1 MNIGAVDLF
10 CGVGGLTCGLKKSG
24 ITVVAGIDLDESCK
38 YAFEHNNNSKF
49 IHKSVDDVTGK
60 DIKRLLR
67 GYEVKVLVGCAPCQ
81 PFSSHQKDKKNRC
94 NHKDWSLLYQ
104 FARIIT
110 ECKPHIIS
118 MENVP
123 ELEKEIVFIDFVNTL
138 KTLNYNVSYSVVNVA
153 DYGWHKVE
161 ED

>member
-81 PFSSHQKDKKNRC
+81 PFSSHQKTRKTDVITRTGLCYINLQESLQNA
-94 NHKDWSLLYQ
+94 NHILFLWKM
-104 FARIIT
+104 F
-110 ECKPHIIS
+110 
-118 MENVP
+118 
-123 ELEKEIVFIDFVNTL
+123 
-138 KTLNYNVSYSVVNVA
+138 LN
-153 DYGWHKVE
+153 
-161 ED
+161 